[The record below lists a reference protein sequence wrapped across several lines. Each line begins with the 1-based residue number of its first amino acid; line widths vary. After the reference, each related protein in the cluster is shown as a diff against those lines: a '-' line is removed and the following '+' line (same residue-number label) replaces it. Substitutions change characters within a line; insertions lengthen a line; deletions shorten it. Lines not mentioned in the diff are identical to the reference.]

1 MHVVH
6 RDVSP
11 QNILVGFD
19 GAVKLIDFGV
29 ARAAGRLQQT
39 STGILK
45 GKYPYMS
52 PEQVD
57 AQEVDHRSDIFALG
71 IVFWEMLSG
80 KRLFK
85 GENDIATMKLVRACD
100 VPPPSTVNPQVPR
113 AFDPVVMRALARE
126 PAARYQDAND
136 LRMAID
142 ALAMASH
149 LPASTS
155 HLVTCM
161 RELFPDHA
169 VQDDATLDELGT
181 GAQLDQVPA
190 AKGTPANAS
199 HTRSRYKAQE
209 KAGGSSRLVAGVFGA
224 FVLVAVGLGYY
235 RWTRPAEVQVAQPLL
250 VPAVPPAAVEVK
262 SPRVPAPP
270 AEVLVHLKSKPLGA
284 EVFEASAQLG
294 TTPVDLRLSRDRV
307 HALTL
312 KLKGYAP
319 AERSL
324 DVSRLSDDVMQLE
337 VALDKS
343 PTRHRDEAEVHAFE

>member
-1 MHVVH
+1 
-6 RDVSP
+6 VSP

-57 AQEVDHRSDIFALG
+57 AEEIDHRSDIFALG
-71 IVFWEMLSG
+71 IVFWEMLTG

-85 GENDIATMKLVRACD
+85 GENDIATMKLVRACK
-100 VPPPSTVNPQVPR
+100 VANPSTVNPQVPR
-113 AFDPVVMRALARE
+113 AFDPVVMRALARQ
-126 PAARYQDAND
+126 PAERYQNAND

-142 ALAMASH
+142 ALAMASR

-190 AKGTPANAS
+190 VKGTPASAS
-199 HTRSRYKAQE
+199 HTHSRYQAQE
-209 KAGGSSRLVAGVFGA
+209 KTGGSSRLIGGVFGA
-224 FVLVAVGLGYY
+224 VLLVGAGLGYY
-235 RWTRPAEVQVAQPLL
+235 RWTRPAEAQIAQPLL
-250 VPAVPPAAVEVK
+250 VKAAPPVVETKPPPAP
-262 SPRVPAPP
+262 SPP

-307 HALTL
+307 HSLTL

-337 VALDKS
+337 VALDRS
-343 PTRHRDEAEVHAFE
+343 PSRHRDEGEVHAFE